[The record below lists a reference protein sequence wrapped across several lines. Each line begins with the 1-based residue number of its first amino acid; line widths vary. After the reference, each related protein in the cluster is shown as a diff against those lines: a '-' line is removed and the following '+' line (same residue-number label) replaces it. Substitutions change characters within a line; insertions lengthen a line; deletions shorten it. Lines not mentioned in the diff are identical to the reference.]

1 MKGIDSK
8 YANLLKQ
15 ARNVSIDNK
24 DLFFLNV
31 AKLRD
36 SIYNNECENM
46 QEETIEEAFKY
57 GIEIAIAYSLAGEK
71 LIETNKI

>member
-46 QEETIEEAFKY
+46 QEETI
-57 GIEIAIAYSLAGEK
+57 
-71 LIETNKI
+71 